1 MRDNYSTS
9 VTFRKRHEYGVESFA
24 RANAWKT
31 ELAILLIT
39 GGAGLAALRVW
50 GQNPLGRDALL
61 SFTASVGVVL
71 AVLALA
77 YVFGFL
83 RARCSHL
90 ESLVLEL
97 REKVPPTEGWVGIA
111 HEGRYFAWD
120 TPDVYGLEEWDPVS
134 VTPPGLIEALQTAGY
149 KPSYTTPRNL
159 EQSLG
164 DGALQVF
171 ETDRLKWRREVR
183 GQRGEQ
189 VLLVTKKLV
198 AAAEELEGE

>member
-1 MRDNYSTS
+1 MNDYSTS
-9 VTFRKRHEYGVESFA
+9 VTFRHRHRYGMASFA
-24 RANAWKT
+24 KANAWKT
-31 ELAILLIT
+31 QLAILLLT
-39 GGAGLAALRVW
+39 GVPGLVALRIW
-50 GQNPLGRDALL
+50 GQNPLGRDAILI
-61 SFTASVGVVL
+61 FTVSVGVVL
-71 AVLALA
+71 AVLVLA

-97 REKVPPTEGWVGIA
+97 RDKVPRTGEWEGVRLDD
-111 HEGRYFAWD
+111 RYFAWSGRGL
-120 TPDVYGLEEWDPVS
+120 YGLEEWDPVS

-171 ETDRLKWRREVR
+171 ETDGLKWRREVR

-198 AAAEELEGE
+198 AAADELEG

>member
-1 MRDNYSTS
+1 MSDYSTS
-9 VTFRKRHEYGVESFA
+9 VTFRQRHKSGVERFA
-24 RANAWKT
+24 KANAWKT
-31 ELAILLIT
+31 ELAILLLT
-39 GGAGLAALRVW
+39 GGVGLAALRIW

-61 SFTASVGVVL
+61 SFTVSIGVVL
-71 AVLALA
+71 AVLVLA

-97 REKVPPTEGWVGIA
+97 RDKVPRTEEW
-111 HEGRYFAWD
+111 EGVWLGDRYFAWSGRGLF
-120 TPDVYGLEEWDPVS
+120 GLEEWDPVS

-149 KPSYTTPRNL
+149 KASYTTPRNL

-189 VLLVTKKLV
+189 VLLVTR
-198 AAAEELEGE
+198 EQGSS

>member
-1 MRDNYSTS
+1 MNDYSTS

-83 RARCSHL
+83 RARCTRL
-90 ESLVLEL
+90 EALVLEL
-97 REKVPPTEGWVGIA
+97 RDKVPRTGEWEGVGL
-111 HEGRYFAWD
+111 GDRYFAWSG
-120 TPDVYGLEEWDPVS
+120 PGLYGLEEWDPVS
-134 VTPPGLIEALQTAGY
+134 VTPPGLSEALQTAGY
-149 KPSYTTPRNL
+149 KPSYTTPWNL

-171 ETDRLKWRREVR
+171 ETDGLKWRREVR

-189 VLLVTKKLV
+189 VLLVTKKPV
-198 AAAEELEGE
+198 AAAEELER

>member
-1 MRDNYSTS
+1 MNDYSTS
-9 VTFRKRHEYGVESFA
+9 VTFRQRHKSGVESFA
-24 RANAWKT
+24 KANAWKT
-31 ELAILLIT
+31 ELAILLLT
-39 GGAGLAALRVW
+39 GGAGLAALRIW

-71 AVLALA
+71 VVLVLA

-83 RARCSHL
+83 RARGTRL
-90 ESLVLEL
+90 EALVLEL
-97 REKVPPTEGWVGIA
+97 RDKVPRTEG
-111 HEGRYFAWD
+111 EGVWLGDRYFAWSG
-120 TPDVYGLEEWDPVS
+120 PGLYGLEEWDPVS

-164 DGALQVF
+164 DGAQQVF
-171 ETDRLKWRREVR
+171 ETDRLEWRREVR

-189 VLLVTKKLV
+189 VLLVKKLD
-198 AAAEELEGE
+198 